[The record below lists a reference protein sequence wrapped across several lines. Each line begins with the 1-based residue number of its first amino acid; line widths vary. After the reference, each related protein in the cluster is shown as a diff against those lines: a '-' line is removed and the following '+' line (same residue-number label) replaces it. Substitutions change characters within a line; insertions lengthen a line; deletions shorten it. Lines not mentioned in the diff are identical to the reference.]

1 MGSARAQAR
10 RPTGAPQRRARRR
23 AAIRAFGAS
32 LLLTAFCTAAASAA
46 GEPVEVLDDTGTR
59 LALPQPALRIVSL
72 APSITE
78 QLFAIG
84 AGDRIVGTSAYSDYP
99 PAAGDIPVVSGIDG
113 VDLERVASLHP
124 DLVILWGSGYPP
136 ATRGA
141 LERLGVPVYVSEP
154 DSLESIARSMERLGR
169 ITGASQA
176 AARARQFRERLQQ
189 LRRTFAGR
197 SPVRAFYQVWAQPLM
212 TLSGRH
218 VVSEA
223 LQACGARNIFSSLP
237 LLVPTVSPE
246 AVIAADPQVILT
258 SEPGAVDHGGL
269 EFWKRYPFLSAVA
282 HGQLVTL
289 DANLIDRATPRM
301 LEETARLCQRI
312 DAARQASR

>member
-1 MGSARAQAR
+1 
-10 RPTGAPQRRARRR
+10 
-23 AAIRAFGAS
+23 
-32 LLLTAFCTAAASAA
+32 
-46 GEPVEVLDDTGTR
+46 
-59 LALPQPALRIVSL
+59 
-72 APSITE
+72 
-78 QLFAIG
+78 
-84 AGDRIVGTSAYSDYP
+84 
-99 PAAGDIPVVSGIDG
+99 
-113 VDLERVASLHP
+113 
-124 DLVILWGSGYPP
+124 
-136 ATRGA
+136 
-141 LERLGVPVYVSEP
+141 
-154 DSLESIARSMERLGR
+154 
-169 ITGASQA
+169 
-176 AARARQFRERLQQ
+176 
-189 LRRTFAGR
+189 
-197 SPVRAFYQVWAQPLM
+197 M